1 MPDADASDHSRFP
14 GRFVQNVLQHHEV
27 LALTGGRHHQP
38 LGRLA
43 QGDGGIVL
51 SGEVRRHD
59 PVDVV
64 AEGSRPDSD
73 RVLGFGAIFRA
84 ALPQR
89 GDVFVGQIHI
99 VADVHGPNT
108 SSGSEGGTGAA
119 LQKTDLTTEGQTKR
133 ESNQR
138 QPGQHNVQIP
148 KGLLINRR
156 ADTCSQMSA
165 MALQR
170 TDPVVRVH

>member
-1 MPDADASDHSRFP
+1 MPDADAPDHSRFP
-14 GRFVQNVLQHHEV
+14 GRFVQNVLQHHDI

-38 LGRLA
+38 LSRLA
-43 QGDGGIVL
+43 QREGGIIL

-64 AEGSRPDSD
+64 AEGSRSDSD

-84 ALPQR
+84 TFPQR

-99 VADVHGPNT
+99 VADVHGPKT
-108 SSGSEGGTGAA
+108 SSGGTGAA

-133 ESNQR
+133 ESNQPQR
-138 QPGQHNVQIP
+138 GQHNVQIP